1 MRVLCWII
9 HFKISLIAQTA
20 AAKTGSATRIVAFV
34 LVAGQAL
41 IVAKKRARSPAK
53 TEVHVLETN
62 ASVLLASWAS
72 TAVSLP
78 VHRVAQTT
86 ASASTDIVL
95 ASRDSRGWP
104 AN

>member
-1 MRVLCWII
+1 MRVLCWTI
-9 HFKISLIAQTA
+9 HFKISLTAQTA

-41 IVAKKRARSPAK
+41 IVAKKRARSPAR
-53 TEVHVLETN
+53 TAGPVLETN
-62 ASVLLASWAS
+62 ASVLLALWAS

-78 VHRVAQTT
+78 AHRAAQTT
-86 ASASTDIVL
+86 ASASTDTAP